1 MASVPP
7 PPPRDLSIGTII
19 DKTLGVLDR
28 CTVPALVYLAVFT
41 VINGAL
47 AYYAPSTAAVKAQL
61 IGALL
66 KFVVGVVGGYL
77 LIETMVRKTGLR
89 TRTDNEAFL
98 PYLLMLVPYTL
109 GVMLGLIVFI
119 LPGLIIMAR
128 WSIAQPLLVARGDR
142 PMQALGE
149 SWELT
154 KGNEFQILVALLAL
168 LILPIVIIITCGA
181 LFEKDDLVGIAV
193 AQLATSATSVLA
205 MAMNVALYALVV
217 VARNVTAPSA

>member
-1 MASVPP
+1 MSSVPS
-7 PPPRDLSIGTII
+7 PPRELTIGTII
-19 DKTLGVLDR
+19 DKTFGVLDR
-28 CTVPALVYLAVFT
+28 CSVPALLYLAVFT

-47 AYYAPSTAAVKAQL
+47 AYYAPSTAAIKAQL

-77 LIETMVRKTGLR
+77 LIEVMVRKTGLR

-109 GVMLGLIVFI
+109 GVMLGLIVFL
-119 LPGLIIMAR
+119 LPGLIVMAR
-128 WSIAQPLLVARGDR
+128 WSIAQPLLVARGDG

-168 LILPIVIIITCGA
+168 LILPFAIIITCSA
-181 LFEKDDLVGIAV
+181 FFEKTDLVGIAV
-193 AQLATSATSVLA
+193 GQLATSATSVLA
-205 MAMNVALYALVV
+205 MAMNVALYALIV
-217 VARNVTAPSA
+217 VARNVGPASA

>member
-1 MASVPP
+1 MSSVPS
-7 PPPRDLSIGTII
+7 PPRELTIGTII
-19 DKTLGVLDR
+19 DKTFGVLDR
-28 CTVPALVYLAVFT
+28 CSVPALLYLAVFT

-47 AYYAPSTAAVKAQL
+47 AYYAPSTAAIKAQL

-77 LIETMVRKTGLR
+77 LIEVMVRKTGLR

-109 GVMLGLIVFI
+109 GVMLGLIVFL
-119 LPGLIIMAR
+119 LPGLIVMAR
-128 WSIAQPLLVARGDR
+128 WSIAQPLLVARGDG

-168 LILPIVIIITCGA
+168 LILPIAIIITCSA
-181 LFEKDDLVGIAV
+181 FFEKTDLVGIGV
-193 AQLATSATSVLA
+193 GQLATSATSVLA
-205 MAMNVALYALVV
+205 MAMNVALYALIV
-217 VARNVTAPSA
+217 VARNVAAPAA